1 MVHLATLKIVD
12 KPTLNPQTAEERKR
26 HKLIVKL
33 QEQLAMIEC
42 ELKGTVYA
50 RHKWV
55 TVADYDGEPNRVQR
69 PVRLKQW
76 WFKDAAGVVLLAVRY
91 GAKNIELAKGLAAI
105 EVGSLDKLPT
115 VIRTVISAVAAGE
128 LDAQLA
134 AIINERQFLPRAK
147 AVKAVN
153 KRTAA

>member
-1 MVHLATLKIVD
+1 MAHLATLKIVN
-12 KPTLNPQTAEERKR
+12 KPTQNPQTAEERKR

-33 QEQLAMIEC
+33 QEQLAIIEC

-105 EVGSLDKLPT
+105 EVGSLDKLPH
-115 VIRTVISAVAAGE
+115 VIRTLINAVAEGE

-134 AIINERQFLPRAK
+134 TITNERQFLPKKPKNRHI
-147 AVKAVN
+147 N
-153 KRTAA
+153 RSN

>member
-1 MVHLATLKIVD
+1 MAHLATLKIVN
-12 KPTLNPQTAEERKR
+12 KPTLNPHTAEERKR

-55 TVADYDGEPNRVQR
+55 IVADYDGEPNRVQR

-76 WFKDAAGVVLLAVRY
+76 WFKDAAGVVLFAVRY
-91 GAKNIELAKGLAAI
+91 GTKHIELAKGMSAI
-105 EVGSLDKLPT
+105 EVGTIDKLPT

-128 LDAQLA
+128 LDAKLV

-147 AVKAVN
+147 TVKAVN

>member
-1 MVHLATLKIVD
+1 MAHLATLKIVN
-12 KPTLNPQTAEERKR
+12 KPTFNPQTAEERKR

-42 ELKGTVYA
+42 ELKGTKYT

-55 TVADYDGEPNRVQR
+55 TVADYDGEPDRVQR

-76 WFKDAAGVVLLAVRY
+76 WFKDAAGTVLFAVRY
-91 GAKNIELAKGLAAI
+91 GAKQIELSKGMSAV
-105 EVGSLDKLPT
+105 EVGTIDKLPA

-134 AIINERQFLPRAK
+134 TIINERQFLPRAK
-147 AVKAVN
+147 ATKAVG
-153 KRTAA
+153 KRA